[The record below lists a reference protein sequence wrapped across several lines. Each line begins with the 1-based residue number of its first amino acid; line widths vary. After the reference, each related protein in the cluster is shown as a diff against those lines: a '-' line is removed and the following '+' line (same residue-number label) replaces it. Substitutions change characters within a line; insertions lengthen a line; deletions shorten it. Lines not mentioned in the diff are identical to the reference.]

1 MEHEMIDQY
10 NKRGEKIGVIDKA
23 IAHKNGLLH
32 KSVHVWIINDN
43 NEILLQQRC
52 SDKLLYPNK
61 WDCSFAG
68 HISAGES
75 SIEGA
80 IREGKEELGIDIDLN
95 KLKYIMTN
103 KEILKYKDI
112 NSDEFV
118 DIYILKQDIDLN
130 SLKYQKEEVKCA
142 KYVCIEKFFELI
154 NSGELINHKI
164 EYMIL
169 KEILS
174 NKIRS

>member
-1 MEHEMIDQY
+1 MEHEIIDQY

-23 IAHKNGLLH
+23 VAHKKGLIH

-52 SDKLLYPNK
+52 SDKKLYPNK

-68 HISAGES
+68 HIGAGES

-95 KLKYIMTN
+95 KLEFIMTN
-103 KEILKYKDI
+103 REILKYKDI

-118 DIYILKQDIDLN
+118 DIYILKQDIDIN
-130 SLKYQKEEVKCA
+130 SLKYQEEEVKCA
-142 KYVCIEKFFELI
+142 KYVSIEDFWDLI
-154 NSGELINHKI
+154 KSGELINHEI
-164 EYMIL
+164 EYGVL
-169 KEILS
+169 KEIL
-174 NKIRS
+174 K